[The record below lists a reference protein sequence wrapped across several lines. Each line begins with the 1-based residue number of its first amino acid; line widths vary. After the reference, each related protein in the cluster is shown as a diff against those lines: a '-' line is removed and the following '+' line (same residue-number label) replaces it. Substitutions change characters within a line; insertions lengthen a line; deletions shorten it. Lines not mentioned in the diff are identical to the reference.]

1 MAVAPLAQQDEPGE
15 DEFGL
20 VGHNSKWVK
29 PMGTTVE
36 IGRVDPITRAMHPG
50 GPLHGGRGAEI
61 VQSFEH
67 HPATPPPPYD
77 NGFLPKHAM
86 LPTETEVSACVGPPY
101 HFISFYSSPLCCCA
115 QVAVWEAKEAAQAE
129 AEAEAAARRR
139 PYRPRKR
146 RRSGRIAPRRR
157 AAQAVPVLPRTHAL
171 QARLLPSRRRP
182 LLAVTCQRAAA

>member
-1 MAVAPLAQQDEPGE
+1 MTDHDIGIRRSRPSTAQSRLSSSAFDPMTSLGSGSGMNAMQRLAPTWSEASLPAWPTRLGPSRDTNRPAQWPPAPLAQQDEPGE

-61 VQSFEH
+61 VQTFEH
-67 HPATPPPPYD
+67 HGATPPPPYD

-101 HFISFYSSPLCCCA
+101 HFILFSWFVCSCS
-115 QVAVWEAKEAAQAE
+115 
-129 AEAEAAARRR
+129 
-139 PYRPRKR
+139 
-146 RRSGRIAPRRR
+146 
-157 AAQAVPVLPRTHAL
+157 
-171 QARLLPSRRRP
+171 
-182 LLAVTCQRAAA
+182 